1 LLGLS
6 RKRFIKDLSGNND
19 SKERIGGTI
28 SSCLY
33 SVLQGVQILRVHDIN
48 EINQAL
54 KIFKKLQ
61 FN

>member
-1 LLGLS
+1 LLGLP
-6 RKRFIKDLSGNND
+6 RQRPITALTRRPD
-19 SKERIGGTI
+19 SHSSIGGSI
-28 SSCLY
+28 GGCMY